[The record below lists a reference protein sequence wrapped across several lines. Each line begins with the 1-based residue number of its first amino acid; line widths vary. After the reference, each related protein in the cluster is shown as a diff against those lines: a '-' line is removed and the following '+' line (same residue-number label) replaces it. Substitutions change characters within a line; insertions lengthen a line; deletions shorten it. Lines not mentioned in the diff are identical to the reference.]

1 VKARTGYYI
10 KQGGINMKRYVG
22 LAYFF
27 ILALL
32 ISACGVK
39 ETNVQPAA
47 AAETAVVNVNFI
59 NAKGANIG
67 KAQLT
72 QAAEGVKIHL
82 EASKLPPGTHGFHIH
97 ETGMCEKP
105 DFASAGPHL
114 NLLNKQHG
122 FLNPLGF
129 HTGDLPNI
137 QVGANGKVTA
147 DMIAKSVTLEKD
159 KPNSILRTQGAS
171 LMIHEKADDYKTDPT
186 GNSGGRIACGVIK

>member
-10 KQGGINMKRYVG
+10 KIGGQTMRRFFG
-22 LAYFF
+22 FAYFI

-39 ETNVQPAA
+39 ETVAQPAA
-47 AAETAVVNVNFI
+47 AEAAVINVNLI
-59 NAKGANIG
+59 NAKGAKIG
-67 KAQLT
+67 KAQLSQT
-72 QAAEGVKIHL
+72 AEGVKIHL

-97 ETGMCEKP
+97 ETGLCEKP
-105 DFASAGPHL
+105 DFTSAGPHL
-114 NLLNKQHG
+114 NLLHKQHG

-137 QVGANGKVTA
+137 EVGANGKVTA
-147 DMIAKSVTLEKD
+147 DIVAKTLTLEKD
-159 KPNSILRTQGAS
+159 KPNSLLRAQGAS
-171 LMIHEKADDYKTDPT
+171 LVIHEKADDYKTDPT